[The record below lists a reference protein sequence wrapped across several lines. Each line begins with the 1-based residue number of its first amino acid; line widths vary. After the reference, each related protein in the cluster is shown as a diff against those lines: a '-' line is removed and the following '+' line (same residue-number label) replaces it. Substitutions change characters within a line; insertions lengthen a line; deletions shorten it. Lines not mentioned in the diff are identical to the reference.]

1 MAKQMRASARRRT
14 VSRKA
19 AAAVPKTGLKT
30 SASRTA
36 NAVAASRAVFTPET
50 LDYARHRYEQT
61 DASLADIAVDLRIHL
76 STVRKLAKR
85 EGWSRYVRP
94 PRKLPAAVRLALQA
108 SELEA
113 QASGAAVTTI
123 RPSSDTEKSLGDGIQ
138 PQADEKSG
146 TVGARTAMSGLAD
159 TVARLY
165 RAVLD
170 ELAAVETLRAQLKRE
185 PQSRHGAE
193 HTARTLSSL
202 TETLQKLQRLQCA
215 VSPTGSYDDDMPA
228 DIDEFRR
235 ELARRIEAFV
245 AGRPDPGDA
254 GGSVPSSLDVASR

>member
-1 MAKQMRASARRRT
+1 LA
-14 VSRKA
+14 
-19 AAAVPKTGLKT
+19 
-30 SASRTA
+30 
-36 NAVAASRAVFTPET
+36 
-50 LDYARHRYEQT
+50 YARQLYEQT

-76 STVRKLAKR
+76 TTVRKLANR

-94 PRKLPAAVRLALQA
+94 PRKLPAAVRLAMQA

-123 RPSSDTEKSLGDGIQ
+123 RPSSDTGKSLGDGIQ
-138 PQADEKSG
+138 PQADENG
-146 TVGARTAMSGLAD
+146 GAVGASTAMSGLAD

-193 HTARTLSSL
+193 HTARTLS
-202 TETLQKLQRLQCA
+202 KLQRLQCT